1 MDSRRPLSARYASGI
16 ADGGIFHA
24 VSGLLPPITWLTLGG
39 IRGGES
45 GPARNAGPSK
55 SQSERE
61 STNSSASGSRMR
73 DGLRDPV
80 IPGQVKAAQGTQVP
94 RRPAAPLEEARPK
107 SVGGVLPRRPALR
120 TMRSESALAV
130 KSKLGDDTSADDLRR
145 WIVAVAYGK
154 PVLVDSGRGPV
165 ERFRLKPALGR
176 VYNIRFTQTF
186 ASRHPQLQKLTSEIA
201 ECDGSK
207 WRVWSCGSPGAPR
220 RNAVEIDSSA
230 SFVHLLRSMMVRG

>member
-1 MDSRRPLSARYASGI
+1 MR
-16 ADGGIFHA
+16 
-24 VSGLLPPITWLTLGG
+24 LGG
-39 IRGGES
+39 AAAVQAASSCAAAHGAQARRWLGRTRASPGQVKAAKATQVPRC
-45 GPARNAGPSK
+45 PAPPL
-55 SQSERE
+55 
-61 STNSSASGSRMR
+61 
-73 DGLRDPV
+73 DGA

-130 KSKLGDDTSADDLRR
+130 KSKLGDGTSADDLRR

-176 VYNIRFTQTF
+176 VYNIRFTQKF
-186 ASRHPQLQKLTSEIA
+186 ASRHPELEKLTSEIA
-201 ECDGSK
+201 ECDGST
-207 WRVWSCGSPGAPR
+207 WRVWSCGSPGAPS

>member
-1 MDSRRPLSARYASGI
+1 M
-16 ADGGIFHA
+16 
-24 VSGLLPPITWLTLGG
+24 
-39 IRGGES
+39 
-45 GPARNAGPSK
+45 
-55 SQSERE
+55 
-61 STNSSASGSRMR
+61 
-73 DGLRDPV
+73 
-80 IPGQVKAAQGTQVP
+80 
-94 RRPAAPLEEARPK
+94 
-107 SVGGVLPRRPALR
+107 GGVLPRRPALR

-130 KSKLGDDTSADDLRR
+130 KSKLGDGTSADDLRR

-154 PVLVDSGRGPV
+154 PVLVDSGRVPV

-176 VYNIRFTQTF
+176 VYNIRFTQKF
-186 ASRHPQLQKLTSEIA
+186 ASRHAELKKLTSKIA